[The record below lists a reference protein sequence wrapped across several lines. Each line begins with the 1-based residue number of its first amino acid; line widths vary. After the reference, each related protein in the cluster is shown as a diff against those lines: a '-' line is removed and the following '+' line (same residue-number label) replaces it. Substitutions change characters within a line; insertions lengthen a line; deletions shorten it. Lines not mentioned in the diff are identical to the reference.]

1 MASQKPNFEAWFEE
15 FFDRKHLA
23 EMSADMRKNTKA
35 MFTSVFNSPHF
46 QRATVTHEEL
56 KVHKQLLESLIEKV
70 DRLEKAIGTA
80 PAAKKKRAAKKKA
93 TAPAK
98 KATRP

>member
-1 MASQKPNFEAWFEE
+1 MSSNKPNFEAWFEE
-15 FFDRKHLA
+15 FFDRQHLA

-35 MFTSVFNSPHF
+35 LFASVFNSAHF

-70 DRLEKAIGTA
+70 DRLEKAVGSA
-80 PAAKKKRAAKKKA
+80 PAAKKKRPAKKKQA
-93 TAPAK
+93 AAK
-98 KATRP
+98 AKRP